1 MTKLM
6 LRVVGINEVGVGKNC
21 PKEDQTTRVCVKMMR
36 LTLLFLRSLTFL
48 YSSLKIPLWF
58 LHKIKTIK

>member
-21 PKEDQTTRVCVKMMR
+21 PKEDK
-36 LTLLFLRSLTFL
+36 
-48 YSSLKIPLWF
+48 KIEF
-58 LHKIKTIK
+58 V